1 MTINGHAS
9 GLPAPPVP
17 VDLDLRSFRW
27 MKLDFGKL
35 LKSEFNQ
42 TTNDLGWRCGV
53 TLWLMGYSQVP
64 ASSLPAND
72 ASLCQ
77 LAGLGRDMK
86 RWKKAKDVALHGY
99 KLHSDG
105 RLYHPICAQIVLEA
119 ALEREK
125 MASLKKDRHKNRH
138 SGNHVATTVETTDMP
153 RGNHSGN
160 H

>member
-1 MTINGHAS
+1 MSTNGHAID
-9 GLPAPPVP
+9 LPDPPVP
-17 VDLDLRSFRW
+17 ADLDLRNFHW
-27 MKLDFGKL
+27 MKIDFGKL

-72 ASLCQ
+72 AALCQ

-86 RWKKAKDVALHGY
+86 RWKIAKDVALHGY

-105 RLYHPICAQIVLEA
+105 RLYHPVCAKMALEA
-119 ALEREK
+119 AAERAK
-125 MASLKKDRHKNRH
+125 LANYKRDRHKDRHVAAT
-138 SGNHVATTVETTDMP
+138 VATT
-153 RGNHSGN
+153 
-160 H
+160 